1 MESNERIKI
10 IDVSLKLQSIHINAD
25 LLEKIIK
32 TIDVVNKRKN
42 KTNLQ
47 DIINIRNL

>member
-10 IDVSLKLQSIHINAD
+10 IDVALRLQSIHVNTD

-32 TIDVVNKRKN
+32 TIDLVNKRKN